1 MSSDPSNSKPSSRA
15 STHALLVVLSFLMVL
30 PFVWMVMTS
39 LKSAGEVNEQ
49 NLVPEKKIV
58 KENGSKVERRFIWE
72 NYLDVNRNVRFGQ
85 FYWNSIFVA
94 SWVTFL
100 HVLTSAMAAYS
111 FARLKWRG
119 RDTLFLMYLGTMM
132 LPGLV
137 MMLPNYEIMIRL
149 GLVDTLVGLILPAS
163 FSAFGTFLLRQF
175 MLTIPSSLDEAAE
188 IDGCSKLR
196 IFSDIILPLA
206 RPGIITLTIFT
217 FIGTYNSFFWPL
229 VMLKSEEN
237 YTLSVGLLFFESTRW
252 QSTHLLMA
260 AVTMSIVPMIV
271 LFVILQRYLV
281 KGIQIGAVKG

>member
-1 MSSDPSNSKPSSRA
+1 
-15 STHALLVVLSFLMVL
+15 MVL

-39 LKSAGEVNEQ
+39 LKSAGEVDEQ
-49 NLVPEKKIV
+49 NLVPAKKIV
-58 KENGSKVERRFIWE
+58 EENGSKVERRFIWE